1 MLYDGTGSLI
11 SYENGEG
18 TLGII
23 VDNAWQRRWTEEHS
37 LSLVVWNDGSV
48 SKLRRQLS
56 SGTERQRTQILIQ
69 QD

>member
-1 MLYDGTGSLI
+1 MYDGIGSLI
-11 SYENGEG
+11 SYEDGED

-23 VDNAWQRRWTEEHS
+23 VENAWQRHWTEEHS

-48 SKLRRQLS
+48 SKLRRHRS
-56 SGTERQRTQILIQ
+56 DRTERQRTRILIQ